1 MKVALE
7 ELKKIAGAALLAQGY
22 SEGESAQILEVLL
35 YAQMRGNNQGVVKLI
50 GAGMPRSADAA
61 EMEITKETAVSAVID
76 AHHTQSMIVV
86 SRATDIAIDKAKAG
100 GIAVVGINH
109 LNSSSGAIG
118 YYAGKIAAQG
128 LVGIVMGAG
137 PETVAPA
144 GATEAV
150 FGTNPLAIGMPGEGE
165 PVVLDIT
172 TAAMAFYGVVEAKA
186 AGRQLP
192 EGIAYDAEGRPST
205 DPAMVLDGALRP
217 FDRSQRGSGL
227 GMMIQLLAGPFV
239 GAGSDVITGNW
250 GHLILVIDPQLLAG
264 SDVLIDGVKKIVAK
278 TKAARK
284 LDGVGEILVPG
295 ERGSRKSREVLA
307 SGMIEIEDNLFAQ
320 LQKAAQSA
328 ARGA

>member
-7 ELKKIAGAALLAQGY
+7 ELKKITFSALLNQGY
-22 SEGESAQILEVLL
+22 SETESEQILEVLL
-35 YAQMRGNNQGVVKLI
+35 YAQVRGNNQGVVKLI
-50 GAGMPRSADAA
+50 GAGMPRSSDAA
-61 EMEITKETAVSAVID
+61 DPEITRETPVSAVID
-76 AHHTQSMIVV
+76 AHHTQSMIAVTQ
-86 SRATDIAIDKAKAG
+86 ATDIAINKARTSG
-100 GIAVVGINH
+100 VAVVGVNH

-150 FGTNPLAIGMPGEGE
+150 FGTNPLAIGVPGRGE

-172 TAAMAFYGVVEAKA
+172 TAAMAFYGVVEAHA

-192 EGIAYDAEGRPST
+192 EGIAYDADGKPST
-205 DPAMVLDGALRP
+205 DPARVLKGALLP
-217 FDRSQRGSGL
+217 FDKSQRGSGL

-250 GHLILVIDPQLLAG
+250 GHLILVIDPQALAG
-264 SDVLIDGVKKIVAK
+264 SEALLGGVQKIVTK
-278 TKAARK
+278 TKNARK
-284 LDGVGEILVPG
+284 LDGVDEILVPG
-295 ERGSRKSREVLA
+295 ERGSRQTREVLS

-320 LQKAAQSA
+320 LQKAAQPA
-328 ARGA
+328 AKGA